1 MEYRFLGKSGL
12 KVSEL
17 SFGSWITIGDQSDTN
32 GAYNLMKEAFDA
44 GINFFDNAEVYSA
57 GKAETIAGKVLK
69 KAGWKRSDLIISTK
83 IFWGGEGPND
93 KGLSRKRIVEGADSA
108 LQRLQL
114 EYVDLIFCHRPDLY
128 TPVEETVRAM
138 NHVINQ
144 GKALYWG
151 TSEWSATQLREASHI
166 ARENNLIPPLME
178 QPEYN
183 FFRRHRVEI
192 EYKPLYEEMG
202 LGTTTWSPLAGG
214 ILTNKYSGGIPEG
227 SRFSLEKYSW
237 LREKRL
243 DTPEGRDKVEK
254 TRKLKEVAD
263 EMGVTL
269 PQMAIAWCLKN
280 PDVSSVILGASKTS
294 QLKENLKAAEV
305 LPMLTEDVIKQ
316 IEKIVDNKPEGEKD
330 WRL

>member
-57 GKAETIAGKVLK
+57 GRAETIVGKVLK
-69 KAGWKRSDLIISTK
+69 KAGWKRSDLVISTK

-93 KGLSRKRIVEGADSA
+93 KGLSRKRIIEGTNSA
-108 LQRLQL
+108 LERLQL

-138 NHVINQ
+138 NHIISQ

-151 TSEWSATQLREASHI
+151 TSEWSATQLREAGHI
-166 ARENNLIPPLME
+166 ARENCLIPPLME

-227 SRFSLEKYSW
+227 SRFSLEKYRW
-237 LREKRL
+237 LREKKL

-254 TRKLKEVAD
+254 SLKLKEVAD

-269 PQMAIAWCLKN
+269 PQMAVAWCLKN
-280 PDVSSVILGASKTS
+280 PDVSTVILGASKTS

>member
-12 KVSEL
+12 KISEL
-17 SFGSWITIGDQSDTN
+17 SFGSWITIGDQSDTDE
-32 GAYNLMKEAFDA
+32 AYSLMKEAFDA

-57 GKAETIAGKVLK
+57 GKAETIVGKVLK

-93 KGLSRKRIVEGADSA
+93 KGLSRKRIVEGTNSA
-108 LQRLQL
+108 LERLQL

-138 NHVINQ
+138 NHIISQ

-151 TSEWSATQLREASHI
+151 TSEWSATQLREARHV
-166 ARENNLIPPLME
+166 ARENSLIPPLME

-183 FFRRHRVEI
+183 FFRRRRVEI

-227 SRFSLEKYSW
+227 SRFSLEKYRW

-243 DTPEGRDKVEK
+243 DTQDGRDRVAKSQ
-254 TRKLKEVAD
+254 KLKEVAD
-263 EMGVTL
+263 QMGVTL

-294 QLKENLKAAEV
+294 QLKENLRATEV
-305 LPMLTEDVIKQ
+305 LNMLTEDVIKH
-316 IEKIVDNKPEGEKD
+316 IENIVDNKPEGEKD